1 MENEMWKPVEGY
13 AGYEVS
19 NMGIVRKIGTHTP
32 LRFVAGYGM
41 RRVTLRSGDN
51 YKLMVVAKLVLE
63 AFVCPQP
70 AGYKPNVKDGNYE
83 HLSLDNLEWV
93 ERRKKFYKKNKN
105 NYKLR
110 KHNRK

>member
-19 NMGIVRKIGTHTP
+19 SMGEVRKVGTLQP

-70 AGYKPNVKDGNYE
+70 AGYKPNVRDGNYE

-93 ERRKKFYKKNKN
+93 ERRKKHYKKNRN
-105 NYKLR
+105 NYKLKKIKR
-110 KHNRK
+110 

>member
-1 MENEMWKPVEGY
+1 MENEKWIPVNGY

-19 NMGIVRKIGTHTP
+19 NMGVVRKIGTNTP

-41 RRVTLRSGDN
+41 RRVTLRSGND
-51 YKLMVVAKLVLE
+51 YKLVVVARIVLE

-93 ERRKKFYKKNKN
+93 ERRKKFYVKNRN
-105 NYKLR
+105 NYKSKKIKL
-110 KHNRK
+110 

>member
-1 MENEMWKPVEGY
+1 MENEKWKPVEGY

-19 NMGIVRKIGTHTP
+19 NMGVVRKIGTHTP

-51 YKLMVVAKLVLE
+51 YRLVVVARIVLE

-70 AGYKPNVKDGNYE
+70 AGHKPSVIDGNYE
-83 HLSLDNLEWV
+83 HLCLDNLEWV
-93 ERRKKFYKKNKN
+93 ERHKKFYKKNRN
-105 NYKLR
+105 NYKR
-110 KHNRK
+110 KKIN

>member
-1 MENEMWKPVEGY
+1 MENEIWKPVEGY

-19 NMGIVRKIGTHTP
+19 NMGEVRKIGTDIA

-51 YKLMVVAKLVLE
+51 YMLVVVARIVLE

-93 ERRKKFYKKNKN
+93 ECRKKFYKKNRN
-105 NYKLR
+105 NYKR
-110 KHNRK
+110 KKIKL

>member
-19 NMGIVRKIGTHTP
+19 SMGVVRKVGTLQP
-32 LRFVAGYGM
+32 LHFVAGYGM

-70 AGYKPNVKDGNYE
+70 AGYKPNVIDGNYE

-93 ERRKKFYKKNKN
+93 ERRKKHYKKNRN
-105 NYKLR
+105 NYKLKKIKR
-110 KHNRK
+110 